1 MFLRSLTGFSIAFA
15 EVTSVFSA
23 VFYNY
28 INTLISLNE
37 CLLRPLLG
45 GKKLG
50 CGFIVDYEN
59 KIVENS
65 LLKLKYF

>member
-45 GKKLG
+45 GKNLD
-50 CGFIVDYEN
+50 VA
-59 KIVENS
+59 S
-65 LLKLKYF
+65 L